1 MATGRPITIE
11 FAADVQKFLRDTKKL
26 DVSLEDIEAALKSA
40 AAAADKSGAGI
51 DSSMNRAEGGLRDFA
66 AEAERAARD
75 SGRAFRRMDDDAER
89 AAHGMG
95 DAGREA
101 GSEFRQNLGQ
111 AIGSG
116 GSLDEVIGET
126 IGSLVGSVSGPL
138 AGAFVAVGA
147 AGMLAFN
154 SIAERAERVAET
166 TKEMV
171 DTILGLSGRLDDI
184 SRKAVFQGW
193 LQNLRD
199 NDKAAEDFAA
209 AIRDGVISSEE
220 LRDAVTGVPGAAAAV
235 LEKMKAVNF
244 TTVSAIGGVRAVV
257 SHYQDGVIALEEQQD
272 ALGGTKKQLDDL
284 NTVAGTAS
292 NYYKTLA
299 AEAKKAREHT
309 EAISRINLD
318 KTMKISIVPAD
329 RQSAKWLDRA
339 E

>member
-11 FAADVQKFLRDTKKL
+11 FAADVQKFLRDAKKL
-26 DVSLEDIEAALKSA
+26 DVSLEDIQTALKSA
-40 AAAADKSGAGI
+40 DAAADKSGAGI

-101 GSEFRQNLGQ
+101 GQEFRQNLGQ

-116 GSLDEVIGET
+116 GSLDEVVGET

-154 SIAERAERVAET
+154 SIRERAERVAET
-166 TKEMV
+166 TSELV
-171 DTILGLSGRLDDI
+171 DVVLGVSGRLDVLG
-184 SRKAVFQGW
+184 RKAIFEKW
-193 LQNLRD
+193 LEGLRNNAD
-199 NDKAAEDFAA
+199 AAEDFAA
-209 AIRDGVISSEE
+209 AIRDGVITAEE
-220 LRDAVTGVPGAAAAV
+220 LRDAVTGVPGAAEA
-235 LEKMKAVNF
+235 
-244 TTVSAIGGVRAVV
+244 VRAKMQAVKDETEGAGKFARSIGSAYKDAV
-257 SHYQDGVIALEEQQD
+257 AAIDEQSD
-272 ALGGTKKQLDDL
+272 AIGGTKKQLDDL
-284 NTVAGTAS
+284 NTVAGKAS
-292 NYYKTLA
+292 NYYKTIA
-299 AEAKKAREHT
+299 AEAAKAREHT
-309 EAISRINLD
+309 EALSRINLD

-329 RQSAKWLDRA
+329 RQSAKWLNRA